1 MVTKTLYNKVMN
13 YGLIEVVSKGI
24 NWITLP
30 LLALVTTAVL
40 YGEVAYYYLIIVL
53 TGTFFAFGQN
63 RVILSSQDNEVEI
76 KKNISILI
84 SFFLVAV
91 VEALVYFLGYLELKL
106 FFAILCGCFFAIQ
119 NNISLAFRAQN
130 RINDF
135 ALLKTYYV
143 VRIITIFL
151 VVYFTRSIEWYLFFE
166 LLILIVYFL
175 AFSKFKFIK
184 NDFNVIT
191 SLKDGLILV
200 MYAISMYLI
209 TNIDKFYIE
218 HLFSKEVLASYYFL
232 FSLSTSFTFISA
244 YFSIRYERDIYN
256 SPNYTVARLRAGEFA
271 KKTILFSILIFP
283 FIFLFYYFYVGFTSL
298 DYKPYWFIMV
308 FIAQLIYFVSIKETY
323 VLTYLKKNKI
333 IFYCSF
339 FVLFFSVIL
348 NYFLIKFI
356 GVLGSIL
363 TLIFCYTVFWLVMA
377 FFNSRYLS
385 LNK

>member
-1 MVTKTLYNKVMN
+1 M
-13 YGLIEVVSKGI
+13 IEVVSKGI

-30 LLALVTTAVL
+30 LLALVATAGL

-53 TGTFFAFGQN
+53 TGTLFAFGQN
-63 RVILSSQDNEVEI
+63 RVILSSQNNEVET

-84 SFFLVAV
+84 SFFLVIV
-91 VEALVYFLGYLELKL
+91 VEALIYFLGYFELKL

-119 NNISLAFRAQN
+119 NNLSLTFRAQN
-130 RINDF
+130 RVNDF

-166 LLILIVYFL
+166 LLILIVYFM
-175 AFSKFKFIK
+175 AFSKFKFVK

-271 KKTILFSILIFP
+271 KKTILLSILIFP

-348 NYFLIKFI
+348 NYILIKFI

-363 TLIFCYTVFWLVMA
+363 TLIFCYTIFGLGMA
-377 FFNSRYLS
+377 FFNSKNLI
-385 LNK
+385 LDK